1 MSPRSLS
8 AIVLAAGEGTRMRS
22 PVPKPLHRLCGR
34 PLVLHV
40 LDALAEL
47 PVERVV
53 VVIGHHAAEVA
64 KVVEAEAPVKLR
76 LEFVEQVRPLGT
88 GDAVAVALTGFPA
101 SADLDDGDLV
111 VLPGDAPLVR
121 PATLASL
128 VREHR
133 EHDAAA
139 SLLTARLSDPTGY
152 GRIVRQRDG
161 RVSRIVEED
170 DATDEERE
178 IDEVNTSM
186 YCFRHSVLAPAL
198 RRISPDNANG
208 EYYLTDTIAVLADAG
223 YPVISLV
230 ASDPSEAAGVNDRAQ
245 LAAAEAELRSRMN
258 ERWMRRGVTMVDPD
272 TTYLDSSVR
281 LGPDVTIYP
290 GVVLEGS
297 TVIGRQ
303 AVIGPDC
310 HLVDTEVGAGAR
322 VEHTVARD
330 ARIGEEAIVG
340 PFVVLGPGAE
350 VANGERREPSFVDRR
365 NDVRGEG

>member
-22 PVPKPLHRLCGR
+22 PLPKPLHRLCGR

-64 KVVEAEAPVKLR
+64 KVVEAEAPTRLR

-88 GDAVAVALTGFPA
+88 GDAVAVALTGFPSA
-101 SADLDDGDLV
+101 ADLDDGDLV

-121 PATLASL
+121 AATLASL
-128 VREHR
+128 VRLHR
-133 EHDAAA
+133 ERDAAA
-139 SLLTARLSDPTGY
+139 SLLTARIADPTGY

-161 RVSRIVEED
+161 RVASIVEEAD
-170 DATDEERE
+170 LSGEQRE

-198 RRISPDNANG
+198 RRISPNNTSG

-223 YPVISLV
+223 YPVISMV
-230 ASDPSEAAGVNDRAQ
+230 VPDPSEAAGVNDRAQ
-245 LAAAEAELRSRMN
+245 LAAAESELRSRMN

-272 TTYLDSSVR
+272 ATYLDASVR
-281 LGPDVTIYP
+281 LGPDVTIFP

-297 TVIGRQ
+297 TIIGPQ
-303 AVIGPDC
+303 AVIGPNC
-310 HLVDTEVGAGAR
+310 HLIDTEVGAGSR

-330 ARIGEEAIVG
+330 ARIGEEATVG
-340 PFVVLGPGAE
+340 PFVVLRPGAE
-350 VANGERREPSFVDRR
+350 VANGERRESSFGGRR
-365 NDVRGEG
+365 GDEPEEG